1 MAEATVAAD
10 APSTAPDA
18 APEGDHK
25 VASKGERTERVK
37 RLDRPNRAA
46 LEEEVAKLNQTVD
59 QHQARIQE
67 IKVLIDNKKA
77 GRQGVSGE
85 VAEARNKLN
94 ELVNHYKALIEEKNS
109 IKEELKYID
118 QAREKARE
126 EAKSLKSKL
135 PYVRVEQIDEEVKK
149 LEYKMHHTSLTMAEE
164 KRTISQINELTK
176 SREFVK
182 VYNERMD
189 KLSGEES
196 SRGEVLERIR
206 QKDAQINAIKAQ
218 ESEQRRLLNSIRDK
232 EQSHTA
238 DIPGLHQ
245 ERSELYDKISE
256 LKKQGYEL
264 RQQFRAKEQEWY
276 EREQE
281 WRKQE
286 GERRKAQR
294 AVWDAERKVKE
305 EAWKARQAE
314 NFVEPYTDEIIK
326 CDQLTAML
334 QKYAPA
340 QAAAAAAPKTEIKM
354 PEGVSI
360 LKKDRD
366 AGMDGW
372 FGGLGGGSKK
382 GKNKGGG
389 AKDKSTEKLSLSLDA
404 LASLQSVSVAAPLTV
419 GDVMGAIEKVKEK
432 KVHYQ
437 ELQKEERVKREAKA
451 AAEKE
456 GVVEKEETEG
466 KAEGDKE
473 EDEKET
479 KEEDEAD
486 ANDAEE
492 ETDAASKGETKAP
505 EAKKVEANGVA
516 KVEKKEDAA
525 EEAAEE
531 AEEAEEAK
539 E

>member
-1 MAEATVAAD
+1 MAEATAAAE

-18 APEGDHK
+18 APEGDQK

-46 LEEEVAKLNQTVD
+46 LDEEIAKLNQTVD

-149 LEYKMHHTSLTMAEE
+149 LEYKMHHTSLSMAEE

-218 ESEQRRLLNSIRDK
+218 ESEQRRLLNSIREK

-326 CDQLTAML
+326 CDQLSAML

-372 FGGLGGGSKK
+372 FGGLGGSKK
-382 GKNKGGG
+382 GKNKGGA
-389 AKDKSTEKLSLSLDA
+389 AKDKSAEKLSLSLDA
-404 LASLQSVSVAAPLTV
+404 LASLQSISVAAPLTV
-419 GDVMGAIEKVKEK
+419 GDVTAAIEKVKEK

-437 ELQKEERVKREAKA
+437 ELQKEERAKREAKV

-456 GVVEKEETEG
+456 GVAEKGEKEG
-466 KAEGDKE
+466 DAEGE
-473 EDEKET
+473 GEKEGEKEL

-486 ANDAEE
+486 ANVAEE
-492 ETDAASKGETKAP
+492 ETNADSKEETETP
-505 EAKKVEANGVA
+505 EPKKVEANGVA
-516 KVEKKEDAA
+516 KVEKKEEAAEAAA
-525 EEAAEE
+525 EET
-531 AEEAEEAK
+531 EEAK